1 MLKYIHTTW
10 LHVILAI
17 IALFLDG
24 GIAFQF
30 AGVLFKLP
38 ISASPYL
45 CLLVLLMPVLS
56 GTSQNQVRMRWVYGV
71 AAAIG
76 LFYDINYIGII
87 GISFIGFPLTVWV
100 TANIKKYFS
109 NTMGWALATWFL
121 ALTIYLVY
129 DYSVFSIINMANVGI
144 PSFIIFH
151 LFPTLLLN
159 MILFFMFYSL
169 LDYLYRSTR
178 QLDVTSYSIEGHEI
192 DSTLPL
198 RRRSRKY

>member
-17 IALFLDG
+17 LALFLDG

-30 AGVLFKLP
+30 AGILFQLP

-56 GTSQNQVRMRWVYGV
+56 GTSKNQVRMRWSYGV
-71 AAAIG
+71 AMLVG
-76 LFYDINYIGII
+76 LIYDITYIGII

-100 TANIKKYFS
+100 TANIKKFFA
-109 NTMGWALATWFL
+109 NTMSWALATWFL
-121 ALTIYLVY
+121 SLTFFLIY
-129 DYSVFSIINMANVGI
+129 DYLAFGIINMANVSV

-151 LFPTLLLN
+151 LFPTLLVNL
-159 MILFFMFYSL
+159 ILFFMFYGM

-178 QLDVTSYSIEGHEI
+178 QLDVTSYSMEGHEL
-192 DSTLPL
+192 DVTMPL
-198 RRRSRKY
+198 RRRTRKY